1 MTLRSN
7 TTDAS
12 RRAQTSI
19 SRCTIRGCDDGHDMQ
34 QVKQADVMNSET
46 PTDFER
52 WQSVGFTSYPKDQ
65 SQQSQQPP
73 QGGGSNGGSAGDGV
87 SGFNQNQP
95 KGPAAEGMMLYVGGS
110 RSHPVCAAI
119 DDRRVRPYGMQQGE
133 SAVYANDGS
142 GQMLYHRLRGDASD
156 GVYLLTCDQQQ
167 GGSGRQPID
176 LVTYN
181 GVARDAQGR
190 VLRNKDGSS
199 RQSSTRFVSIR
210 HVNKQKQPR
219 NSQKLN
225 QGGGQGRDVLDVRSA
240 PRNGGSSGSNYQHE
254 GESVNTETRWTN
266 NQIQFYDGSSS
277 VGYYDR
283 SKKQWNLN
291 IAGKGTMVADQNHAH
306 IVFGDNQIWVDKG
319 GCYSSVPLLTKP
331 DPYDKQ

>member
-1 MTLRSN
+1 MSMRSN
-7 TTDAS
+7 VTDAA

-19 SRCTIRGCDDGHDMQ
+19 ARCTIRGCDDGHDMM
-34 QVKQADVMNSET
+34 QVKQADVMYSET

-52 WQSVGFTSYPKDQ
+52 WQTVGFTAYPKDQ
-65 SQQSQQPP
+65 QQDQAPTPQQGQQGQ
-73 QGGGSNGGSAGDGV
+73 QGGDAL

-95 KGPAAEGMMLYVGGS
+95 KGPAAEGVMLYVGGS

-133 SAVYANDGS
+133 SAHYACDGS
-142 GQMLYHRLRGDASD
+142 GQMLYHRLRGDAND
-156 GVYLLTCDQQQ
+156 GVYLLTCDLQQ
-167 GGSGRQPID
+167 GSGSTREPID

-190 VLRNKDGSS
+190 VLRNKDGSE

-219 NSQKLN
+219 NSQALN
-225 QGGGQGRDVLDVRSA
+225 TGQGGSRDVLNVAS
-240 PRNGGSSGSNYQHE
+240 NGSNYKHE
-254 GESVNTETRWTN
+254 GDSVNTETRWTN
-266 NQIQFYDGSSS
+266 NQIQFFDGSASI
-277 VGYYDR
+277 GYYDR
-283 SKKQWNLN
+283 TKKQWNLN
-291 IAGKGTMVADQNHAH
+291 IAGKGSVIADQNHAH

-319 GCYSSVPLLTKP
+319 GCYSSLPLVIKP